1 MAEDR
6 VEVLLLGVGNLLWA
20 DEGFGVR
27 CVEEFASRH
36 ALPEGVAILDG
47 GTQGLALVPHLA
59 RARRVILFDA
69 VEYGAPPATLVVAR
83 DAEVPGYI
91 AADKMS
97 LHQAG
102 VNDVLACVQLM
113 GRSPDHLTLIG
124 VQPVQLDDYG
134 GSLTDA
140 VRAQIEPAIAAAVQ
154 ELRDWGF
161 DVADAADGAPVA
173 TTLAAALSLDHYEA
187 GRPPSASACRT
198 GDTRVL
204 QQALERIVRAEQPGG
219 SAS

>member
-1 MAEDR
+1 MAGDS

-47 GTQGLALVPHLA
+47 GTQGLELVPHIA

-69 VEYGAPPATLVVAR
+69 VEYGAPPGTLVVAR

-161 DVADAADGAPVA
+161 EVAVATVGAPVA
-173 TTLAAALSLDHYEA
+173 TTLAPALSLDRYEA
-187 GRPPSASACRT
+187 GRPSPASACRT

-204 QQALERIVRAEQPGG
+204 QLALDRIVRAEQPGG

>member
-1 MAEDR
+1 MAADE
-6 VEVLLLGVGNLLWA
+6 VEVLVLGVGNLLWA

-27 CVEEFASRH
+27 CIEEFAARH
-36 ALPEGVAILDG
+36 AVPEGIEILDG

-69 VEYGAPPATLVVAR
+69 VEYGAAPGTLVVAR

-113 GRSPDHLTLIG
+113 GRSPEHVTLIG

-140 VRAQIEPAIAAAVQ
+140 VRAQVEPAIAAAVQ

-161 DVADAADGAPVA
+161 DVAAAAVAAPGA
-173 TTLAAALSLDHYEA
+173 TLAAALSLANYEG

-198 GDTRVL
+198 GDARVL
-204 QQALERIVRAEQPGG
+204 QLALERFTGAEQPAGG
-219 SAS
+219 GP

>member
-1 MAEDR
+1 MAEDS

-47 GTQGLALVPHLA
+47 GTQGLELVPHIA

-69 VEYGAPPATLVVAR
+69 VEYGATPGTLVVAR

-161 DVADAADGAPVA
+161 DVAVAAVGAPVA
-173 TTLAAALSLDHYEA
+173 TTLAPALSLDQYEA
-187 GRPPSASACRT
+187 GRPSPASACRT

-204 QQALERIVRAEQPGG
+204 QMALDRIVRAEQPGG